1 MSTFVSN
8 FNMFLTALQIKQNY
22 ISRKSG
28 IEEHKLSRILTGKQP
43 ASESDLEALSKAA
56 GRSVQYFLNQN
67 FKLKTD
73 YPPSSARI
81 AFYAGSPTE
90 KQTEVSNALLE
101 LMENVDIILSAKDSF
116 LGMVEQ

>member
-28 IEEHKLSRILTGKQP
+28 IEENKLSRILTGKQP
-43 ASESDLEALSKAA
+43 VSETDIEILSRAA
-56 GRSVQYFLNQN
+56 GKDSQYFLDPN
-67 FKLKTD
+67 FNLNVT
-73 YPPSSARI
+73 YSPSPARI

-90 KQTEVSNALLE
+90 KQTDVANTLIE
-101 LMENVDIILSAKDSF
+101 LMENVDIILSAKESF
-116 LGMVEQ
+116 LGLVDG